1 MFLESMALHFNGVV
15 VVVVVVDVVVLLV
28 VVVGSVEV
36 SVVVDVVCSSVVVEL
51 ESVSEHS
58 LHSLSDGVVSISSIS
73 SVVVSSNGTSHE
85 NEQRKSMEVVTTVKK
100 FLSEG
105 RVPAGD
111 QKYSPVLFLF
121 NSFTSTASTP
131 ASVANKNMS
140 PLTLDKEGLQDR
152 RIKILLSL
160 NIKKYFTY

>member
-51 ESVSEHS
+51 KSVSEHS
-58 LHSLSDGVVSISSIS
+58 LSDVVVSIS